1 MDKTI
6 NIPEPEILSSFALK
20 GSVISCTPF
29 GMGHINKTFL
39 LETNEGVRYIL
50 QQINNNVFK
59 NVPALMENV
68 SAVCSFLAEK
78 VSDPRECLHLVKT
91 VDGADYLAD
100 EKGRFF
106 RVYDYIEDS
115 LCLEKAESPADF
127 YESAVAFGRF
137 QKLLGS
143 FPAETLH
150 ETIPDFHHTP
160 KRFLNFRRAVEADSF
175 HRAEGVKREIDF
187 YLSLEKE
194 ASILQDKRESGQLP
208 LRVTHNDTKLNN
220 VMFDSATRKAL
231 CIVDIDTV
239 MPGLTAYD
247 FGDSIRFGAS
257 TGAEDERDLDRVELD
272 LELYRTY
279 TDGFITTCDVL
290 TDEEI
295 KSLPFGAK
303 LMTLEN
309 GIRFLTDYLEGDHYF
324 SIAYPEHN
332 LARSRTQLKL
342 LQETERKWDQIE
354 RIFE

>member
-1 MDKTI
+1 MDKI
-6 NIPEPEILSSFALK
+6 ISSFALN
-20 GSVISCTPF
+20 GRAISEKPF
-29 GMGHINKTFL
+29 GQGHINKTWL
-39 LETNEGVRYIL
+39 VETDTGARYIL
-50 QQINNNVFK
+50 QKINNNVFK
-59 NVPALMENV
+59 DVPSLMQNV
-68 SAVCSFLAEK
+68 SAICSYLATQ
-78 VSDPRECLHLVKT
+78 VQDLRECLRLVRT
-91 VDGADYLAD
+91 LDGKDYLTD
-100 EKGRFF
+100 EEGSCF

-115 LCLEKAESPADF
+115 ICLEKAESPADF

-143 FPAETLH
+143 FPADTLH

-160 KRFLNFRRAVEADSF
+160 KRFLNLKKAIEEDSF
-175 HRAEGVKREIDF
+175 HRAETVRPEIEF
-187 YLSLEKE
+187 YLSLKKE
-194 ASILQDKRESGQLP
+194 ASVLQDKRDSGVLP

-220 VMFDSATRKAL
+220 VMFDRTTRKAL
-231 CIVDIDTV
+231 CVVDIDTV
-239 MPGLTAYD
+239 MPGLAAYD

-257 TGAEDERDLDRVELD
+257 TGAEDEQDLSKVSLD

-279 TDGFITTCDVL
+279 TDGFVTACDVL

-332 LARSRTQLKL
+332 LVRSRTQLKL
-342 LQETERKWDQIE
+342 LQETERKWDQIQN
-354 RIFE
+354 IFK